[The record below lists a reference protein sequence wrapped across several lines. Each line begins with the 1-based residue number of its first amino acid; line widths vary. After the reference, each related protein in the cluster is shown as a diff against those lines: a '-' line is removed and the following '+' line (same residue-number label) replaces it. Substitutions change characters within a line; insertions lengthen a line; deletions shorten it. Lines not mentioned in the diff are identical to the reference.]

1 MPFYPTP
8 NRDDGYD
15 IADYLAVDPR
25 LGDLGDVVDAIRH
38 ARDRGLRVIVD
49 LVVNHTS
56 DEHPWFR
63 AARSRSLVAAIATTT
78 CGATTPRPR
87 RARRRT
93 KWTWD
98 DGGRAVLQLHSFAP
112 FQPDLNIANPA
123 VRDEIAKIV
132 GFWLALGASGFR
144 MDAVPFLVEEV
155 GAPRRRSRR
164 GQALAARPARV
175 RDAPAAARRC

>member
-1 MPFYPTP
+1 
-8 NRDDGYD
+8 
-15 IADYLAVDPR
+15 
-25 LGDLGDVVDAIRH
+25 DVPDVIRH

-56 DEHPWFR
+56 DQHPWFR
-63 AARSRSLVAAIATTT
+63 AARADRSSPFRDYYVWSDDPESEQ
-78 CGATTPRPR
+78 GTTPD
-87 RARRRT
+87 

-98 DGGRAVLQLHSFAP
+98 EEAGQYYNHSFAP

-132 GFWLALGASGFR
+132 GFWLALGVSGFR

-155 GAPRRRSRR
+155 GTSQAGGDEGKRGLHSLREYATRRR
-164 GQALAARPARV
+164 G
-175 RDAPAAARRC
+175 DAMLMGEVNVDLDQIE

>member
-25 LGDLGDVVDAIRH
+25 LGDLGDVPDVIRH

-56 DEHPWFR
+56 DR
-63 AARSRSLVAAIATTT
+63 ASLVPRGPRRSLVAVSRLLRVER
-78 CGATTPRPR
+78 RPR
-87 RARRRT
+87 RSEDGT
-93 KWTWD
+93 TPDNWTWD
-98 DGGRAVLQLHSFAP
+98 EAAGQYYNHSFAP

-132 GFWLALGASGFR
+132 GFWLALGVSGFR
-144 MDAVPFLVEEV
+144 DGRRAVPRP
-155 GAPRRRSRR
+155 GDQPARRRPRR
-164 GQALAARPARV
+164 GQALAARAARV
-175 RDAPAAARRC
+175 RDAPVAARRC